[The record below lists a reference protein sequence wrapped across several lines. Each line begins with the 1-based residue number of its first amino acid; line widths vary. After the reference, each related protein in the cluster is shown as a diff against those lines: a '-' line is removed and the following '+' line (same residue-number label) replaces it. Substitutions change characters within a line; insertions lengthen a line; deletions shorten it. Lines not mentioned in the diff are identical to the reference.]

1 MDNMAMTGNESVKRT
16 AYAAIDIGSNAVR
29 LLIKEL
35 EDCGEPHF
43 NKVLLLRVPL
53 RLGFDVF
60 AQGRISDRRE
70 KDMVR
75 LMKCYRHLMKIYQVK
90 AYRACATSAMRD
102 AANGPHI
109 IREVE
114 KKTGIKIEIIDGQE
128 EARMIYNNHIENM
141 KDRRGN
147 FMYVDVGGGSTEI
160 NLLADGELV
169 CSRSYNIGTVRML
182 NNAVEESEKSRIRRD
197 MKDLAVSYPGINII
211 GSGEQWGYYIEGFKD
226 VDAGDVTL
234 AKCISAVV
242 DKSALTGRNTE
253 GVLSSFDYTAESGFI
268 FFLNNRSSDTAI
280 DSYAPSDG
288 DVIRIQYSIY
298 GYGSDIGIDNS
309 SWGGASSVIPET
321 NRDALTALIAEA
333 LDEGVDCTDA
343 IAVISN
349 MDSTQEQLDT
359 AYSAL
364 EIALTPQVSDENT
377 ENDSAST
384 EQQDQQTENNSAVT
398 EEQDQQTESNDKTPA
413 TGASAKLLFIP
424 VCSAIAALIISGKSR
439 FSEN

>member
-1 MDNMAMTGNESVKRT
+1 MKRT

-70 KDMVR
+70 KDIVR

-211 GSGEQWGYYIEGFKD
+211 GSGGNINKLFKLVKGRDRRYPRMTVASLRELHDELKGMSVEERMEAYALKPDRAD
-226 VDAGDVTL
+226 VIVPAGDIFLTV
-234 AKCISAVV
+234 AE
-242 DKSALTGRNTE
+242 LTGAQYIYVPVI
-253 GVLSSFDYTAESGFI
+253 GLADGI
-268 FFLNNRSSDTAI
+268 I
-280 DSYAPSDG
+280 DGLYARTHMEP
-288 DVIRIQYSIY
+288 VPY
-298 GYGSDIGIDNS
+298 GYEDDG
-309 SWGGASSVIPET
+309 
-321 NRDALTALIAEA
+321 
-333 LDEGVDCTDA
+333 
-343 IAVISN
+343 
-349 MDSTQEQLDT
+349 QLD
-359 AYSAL
+359 
-364 EIALTPQVSDENT
+364 
-377 ENDSAST
+377 
-384 EQQDQQTENNSAVT
+384 
-398 EEQDQQTESNDKTPA
+398 
-413 TGASAKLLFIP
+413 
-424 VCSAIAALIISGKSR
+424 
-439 FSEN
+439 

>member
-70 KDMVR
+70 KDIVR

-211 GSGEQWGYYIEGFKD
+211 GSGGNINKLFKLVKGRDRRYPRMTVASLRELHDELKGMSVEERMEAYALKPDRAD
-226 VDAGDVTL
+226 VIVPAGDIFLTV
-234 AKCISAVV
+234 AE
-242 DKSALTGRNTE
+242 LTGAQYIYVPVI
-253 GVLSSFDYTAESGFI
+253 GLADGI
-268 FFLNNRSSDTAI
+268 I
-280 DSYAPSDG
+280 DGLYARTHMEP
-288 DVIRIQYSIY
+288 VPY
-298 GYGSDIGIDNS
+298 GYEDDG
-309 SWGGASSVIPET
+309 
-321 NRDALTALIAEA
+321 
-333 LDEGVDCTDA
+333 
-343 IAVISN
+343 
-349 MDSTQEQLDT
+349 QLD
-359 AYSAL
+359 
-364 EIALTPQVSDENT
+364 
-377 ENDSAST
+377 
-384 EQQDQQTENNSAVT
+384 
-398 EEQDQQTESNDKTPA
+398 
-413 TGASAKLLFIP
+413 
-424 VCSAIAALIISGKSR
+424 
-439 FSEN
+439 